1 MSIIDSLKW
10 RYATK
15 KFDTDK
21 KVSDADIAKLKEAVQ
36 LTPSSYG
43 FQLYKVLVVTD
54 KKQKISFTKSLIIN
68 PKFVIAPTYLY
79 FAVIRM

>member
-21 KVSDADIAKLKEAVQ
+21 KVSDADIATLKEAIQ
-36 LTPSSYG
+36 LTPSSY
-43 FQLYKVLVVTD
+43 
-54 KKQKISFTKSLIIN
+54 
-68 PKFVIAPTYLY
+68 
-79 FAVIRM
+79 

>member
-15 KFDTDK
+15 IFDTDK
-21 KVSDADIAKLKEAVQ
+21 KVSDADIETLKEAIQ

-43 FQLYKVLVVTD
+43 FQLYKVIVVTD
-54 KKQKISFTKSLIIN
+54 QKMKD
-68 PKFVIAPTYLY
+68 KLY
-79 FAVIRM
+79 K

>member
-21 KVSDADIAKLKEAVQ
+21 KVSDTDIATLKEAVQ

-43 FQLYKVLVVTD
+43 FQLYKVIVVTD
-54 KKQKISFTKSLIIN
+54 QKMKD
-68 PKFVIAPTYLY
+68 KLY
-79 FAVIRM
+79 KDCLLYTSPSPRDS